1 LNLLA
6 RVLKED
12 WKKSMD
18 LATNIIYTFFC
29 FSSFSQF
36 HPLIAHYKIGAL
48 TMQVGGDITRLFEN
62 NLKLKLS
69 V

>member
-1 LNLLA
+1 LA

-12 WKKSMD
+12 WKKSVE

-36 HPLIAHYKIGAL
+36 HPLIAHYKVGAL
-48 TMQVGGDITRLFEN
+48 VVQVLCYQRKKSLSIKFFYKTR
-62 NLKLKLS
+62 
-69 V
+69 

>member
-1 LNLLA
+1 LA

-12 WKKSMD
+12 WKKSVE

-36 HPLIAHYKIGAL
+36 HPLIAHYKVGAL
-48 TMQVGGDITRLFEN
+48 VVQVLCFQR
-62 NLKLKLS
+62 KSLS
-69 V
+69 QSSFFYL